1 MQSDDNSTDT
11 TPVESPRRRR
21 VLVGIGAGAGAAA
34 LGVGTAAAADHDV
47 TVTLNNV
54 GASAWEVTDVQGGEV
69 APTGSDNPTLTLTE
83 GVRYRIV
90 NNGWS
95 AHPFELRD
103 ADADP
108 LLSQG
113 ADGSFEGDSETNWV
127 DDGTELA
134 FTVTSELAD
143 ELDSYICTVHSSMV
157 GSVETTRQLDPD
169 AATVSFSDQS
179 TTGRSVVVD
188 SVELGDGGFV
198 VIHDSSLL
206 DGEVAPSVI
215 GNSEYLEPGSYEDLT
230 VRLDEPLEEGDTLIA
245 MAHQDTNSNQTY
257 DFPDADGPYTEDGD
271 PVIDDAD
278 VQVEAAEGAL
288 TFSNQAT
295 ASSTFTSGDP
305 TGPSVV
311 VSGVSANTDSA
322 VVVTYEE
329 EGAYGDG
336 SLVIAGLNTF
346 SADALDGAEVTVPVA
361 NVDGFPG
368 EHVAHVIPIDELSG
382 EYTPGDTVSGE
393 TAEAVLANDAATV
406 FQGTLAFEDQTA
418 DDPVEEGDVMATVD
432 ATLAGDDDTAFDVE
446 VHPTDGDG
454 GLVGAEWIGS
464 TDVLAG
470 ENEAAEITA
479 ERVPGDG
486 EFNELPFEGS
496 DEFVAMIHVVNDGA
510 APGDAASPGNY
521 PVLPNAGGDGF
532 VPGGVTDQAT
542 VTAGDADAGTGDDGT
557 DTGEDGDDAADDDG
571 SGPGFGVG
579 GAVAALSGLGYAIK
593 RRLDGT
599 DEQ

>member
-1 MQSDDNSTDT
+1 MQPDDNCDDT
-11 TPVESPRRRR
+11 TPVQSPRRRR
-21 VLVGIGAGAGAAA
+21 VLAGIGAGAGAAA
-34 LGVGTAAAADHDV
+34 LGVGTAAADGHDV

-54 GASAWEVTDVQGGEV
+54 GASAWEVTDVQGDDV
-69 APTGSDNPTLTLTE
+69 APTGVDNPTLTLAE
-83 GVRYRIV
+83 GVRYRFV

-103 ADADP
+103 ADTDP
-108 LLSQG
+108 LLSQS

-206 DGEVAPSVI
+206 DGEVAASVI
-215 GNSEYLEPGSYEDLT
+215 GNSEYLEPGSYENVT
-230 VRLDEPLEEGDTLIA
+230 VRLDDPLEEGDTLIA
-245 MAHQDTNSNQTY
+245 MAHQDTNGNQSY

-305 TGPSVV
+305 TDPSVV
-311 VSGVSANTDSA
+311 VSGVSANADSA
-322 VVVTYEE
+322 VVVTYED
-329 EGAYGDG
+329 DG

-346 SADALDGAEVTVPVA
+346 AAADLDGGDVDVPVA

-368 EHVAHVIPIDELSG
+368 EHVAHVIPIADLSG
-382 EYTPGDTVSGE
+382 EYAPGDTVSEE
-393 TAEAVLANDAATV
+393 TAAAVLANDAATV
-406 FQGTLAFEDQTA
+406 FQGTLGFEDQTA
-418 DDPVEEGDVMATVD
+418 DEPVEEGDVMAAVD

-454 GLVGAEWIGS
+454 VIVGAEWVGS

-470 ENEAAEITA
+470 ENEGAEITA
-479 ERVPGDG
+479 ERVPEDG

-496 DEFVAMIHVVNDGA
+496 DEFVAMIHVVDDGA
-510 APGDAASPGNY
+510 EPGDAASPGNY
-521 PVLPNAGGDGF
+521 PVLPNAGADGF

-557 DTGEDGDDAADDDG
+557 DTGDDGGGGDDAADDDG

>member
-1 MQSDDNSTDT
+1 MQHGDNSTDT

-21 VLVGIGAGAGAAA
+21 VLAGIGVGAGAAA
-34 LGVGTAAAADHDV
+34 LGVGTAAADSHDV

-54 GASAWEVTDVQGGEV
+54 GARAWEVTDVEGGEI
-69 APTGSDNPTLTLTE
+69 APTGTDNPTLTLTE
-83 GVRYRIV
+83 GVRYRVV

-103 ADADP
+103 ANTDP

-179 TTGRSVVVD
+179 TTGGSVVVD

-206 DGEVAPSVI
+206 DGEVAASVI
-215 GNSEYLEPGSYEDLT
+215 GNSEYLEPGSYDDLT
-230 VRLDEPLEEGDTLIA
+230 VRLDEPIEEGDTLIA
-245 MAHQDTNSNQTY
+245 MAHQDTNGNQTY
-257 DFPDADGPYTEDGD
+257 DFPDADGPYTEDGG

-278 VQVEAAEGAL
+278 VQVEAAEGTL

-346 SADALDGAEVTVPVA
+346 SADALDGADVDVPVA

-368 EHVAHVIPIDELSG
+368 EHVAHVIPIDDLSG
-382 EYTPGDTVSGE
+382 EYAPGDTVSSE

-406 FQGTLAFEDQTA
+406 FQGTLTFEDQTA

-432 ATLAGDDDTAFDVE
+432 ATLAGGDDTAFDVE

-454 GLVGAEWIGS
+454 VIVGTEWVGS

-470 ENEAAEITA
+470 ENEGAEITA
-479 ERVPGDG
+479 ERVPEDG

-542 VTAGDADAGTGDDGT
+542 VTAGDADAGAGDDGT
-557 DTGEDGDDAADDDG
+557 DTGDDGDDSADDDG

-579 GAVAALSGLGYAIK
+579 GAVAALSGLGYAIR

>member
-1 MQSDDNSTDT
+1 MQPDDNCDDT
-11 TPVESPRRRR
+11 TSVQSPRRRR
-21 VLVGIGAGAGAAA
+21 VLAGIGAGAGAAA
-34 LGVGTAAAADHDV
+34 LGVGTAAADGHDV

-54 GASAWEVTDVQGGEV
+54 GASAWEVTDVQGGDV
-69 APTGSDNPTLTLTE
+69 GPTGVDNPTLTLVE
-83 GVRYRIV
+83 GVRYRFV

-103 ADADP
+103 ADTDP
-108 LLSQG
+108 LLSQS

-206 DGEVAPSVI
+206 DGEVAASVI
-215 GNSEYLEPGSYEDLT
+215 GNSEYLEPGSYENVT
-230 VRLDEPLEEGDTLIA
+230 VRLDDSLEEGDTLIA
-245 MAHQDTNSNQTY
+245 MAHQDTNGNQSY

-288 TFSNQAT
+288 TFPNQAT

-311 VSGVSANTDSA
+311 VSSVSANTDSA

-329 EGAYGDG
+329 NG

-346 SADALDGAEVTVPVA
+346 AAADLDGADVDVPVA

-368 EHVAHVIPIDELSG
+368 EHVAHLIPIDDLSG
-382 EYTPGDTVSGE
+382 EYAPGDTVSEE
-393 TAEAVLANDAATV
+393 TAAAVLANEAATV
-406 FQGTLAFEDQTA
+406 FQGTLNFEDQTA
-418 DDPVEEGDVMATVD
+418 DEPVEAGDVMATVD
-432 ATLAGDDDTAFDVE
+432 ATLAGDDDTAFVVD

-454 GLVGAEWIGS
+454 DLVGAEFVGS

-470 ENEAAEITA
+470 ENEGAEITA
-479 ERVPGDG
+479 ERVPEDG

-496 DEFVAMIHVVNDGA
+496 DEFVAMTHVVDDGA
-510 APGDAASPGNY
+510 EPGDAASPGNY

-542 VTAGDADAGTGDDGT
+542 VTAGDGNAGDDGT
-557 DTGEDGDDAADDDG
+557 DTGDDGGDGDDTADDDG